1 MIQRFLV
8 IGICF
13 FANFFIIVEAS
24 ELSPAIAV
32 AIADARE
39 THEEKL
45 SVLKDGTKRSHA
57 WGDLGMLYHA
67 NHLRLLAL
75 NAYGSALEE
84 QPILKWY
91 YLRGVVRAEM
101 GDVQGSLED
110 FQSFVN
116 GNPRHSV
123 GWYRIGTAALLSG
136 DTKAAQTAFE
146 KALELGEN
154 SAIVMAGLADV
165 AITLGDNRR
174 AIDWLM
180 QAYRIEP
187 QSGQLAYKLAVAF
200 QKSGNTVLAQEWLD
214 KVGEERI
221 APPIE
226 DQLLLEVAQLSRS
239 ARFFEVAADWSL
251 ARGDRDEAIAALF
264 SAVEIE
270 PTDTTL
276 AIRLIQMLDSDGR
289 GGEALDLVQRLKDK
303 SLMSDRRLDYA
314 HAWLLRQSR
323 RQEQIVL
330 AAKLADRVAKD
341 WNAEKPMSLAG
352 SLSMRANAY
361 HRANYYFQI
370 LARDYPSAYYNY
382 WLGMSAS
389 AIGNCKGLFGF
400 EEAVRLEPKWAEA
413 HIAFTRSLA
422 VCGKSVLSK
431 ERAQLLIAIHDNVDT
446 RMTLAFAEFAIGDLE
461 RARDIASEYLP
472 HPDAQNLIGHLR
484 GDDEKSSLKIFAVN
498 SKKWDPI
505 AMGITTNDPGPQPG
519 L

>member
-1 MIQRFLV
+1 MPVFLV
-8 IGICF
+8 LGIF
-13 FANFFIIVEAS
+13 LIANPFVVEAS
-24 ELSPAIAV
+24 DLSPAIAA
-32 AIADARE
+32 AIADAQE

-45 SVLKDGTKRSHA
+45 SVLVDTTKRSNA

-67 NHLRLLAL
+67 NHLRLLAQ
-75 NAYGSALEE
+75 NAYDSALEE
-84 QPILKWY
+84 QSIPKWY

-101 GDVQGSLED
+101 GDVQGSFED
-110 FQSFVN
+110 FQLFVN

-123 GWYRIGTAALLSG
+123 GWYRLGTAALLSG
-136 DTKAAQTAFE
+136 DTKVAQAAFE
-146 KALELGEN
+146 KALELGGN

-165 AITLGDNRR
+165 AITVGDNKK
-174 AIDWLM
+174 AIHWLR
-180 QAYRIEP
+180 QAYRMEP

-200 QKSGNTVLAQEWLD
+200 QKSGKTALAQEWLD

-226 DQLLLEVAQLSRS
+226 DQFLLEVAQLSRS

-251 ARGDRDEAIAALF
+251 ARGERDEAITALF

-270 PTDTTL
+270 PTDMRL
-276 AIRLIQMLDSDGR
+276 AVRLIQMLDAVGR
-289 GGEALDLVQRLKDK
+289 RGQALDLVQRLKDK
-303 SLMSDRRLDYA
+303 SIMSDRTLDYA

-323 RQEQIVL
+323 QQDQIVL
-330 AAKLADRVAKD
+330 AAKLAERAAKD
-341 WNAEKPMSLAG
+341 WNAEKPLSLAG

-361 HRANYYFQI
+361 NRANYYFQI

-389 AIGNCKGLFGF
+389 AIGNCKGLIGF

-422 VCGKSVLSK
+422 VCGNSALSK
-431 ERAQLLIAIHDNVDT
+431 ERAQLLISMHDNVDT
-446 RMTLAFAEFAIGDLE
+446 QLTLAFAEFAIGDLE
-461 RARDIASEYLP
+461 RARNIASEYLP
-472 HPDAQNLIGHLR
+472 HPDAENLIEYLR
-484 GDDEKSSLKIFAVN
+484 DDNEKLTLKIYAAN
-498 SKKWDPI
+498 SKKWDPMATGPANI
-505 AMGITTNDPGPQPG
+505 DPVAQSG